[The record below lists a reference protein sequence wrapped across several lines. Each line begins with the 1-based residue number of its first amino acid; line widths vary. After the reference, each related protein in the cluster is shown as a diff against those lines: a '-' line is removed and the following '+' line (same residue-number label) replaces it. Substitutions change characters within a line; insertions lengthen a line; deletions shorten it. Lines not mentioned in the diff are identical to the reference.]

1 MLEVDEHERVLAI
14 LDNECNSHIQL
25 TSNMREFLNSVFGN
39 VSWERLVHARWLK
52 KRQLNQ
58 DNEFDPDKTDMV
70 PVFVKDGV
78 QFKPKN
84 PNARER

>member
-1 MLEVDEHERVLAI
+1 
-14 LDNECNSHIQL
+14 
-25 TSNMREFLNSVFGN
+25 MREFLNGIFGN

-58 DNEFDPDKTDMV
+58 DNDFDPDQTDVV

-84 PNARER
+84 PNTRDR

>member
-1 MLEVDEHERVLAI
+1 
-14 LDNECNSHIQL
+14 
-25 TSNMREFLNSVFGN
+25 MRDFLNGVFGH

-78 QFKPKN
+78 
-84 PNARER
+84 